1 MFDQTGLATLLR
13 QEAARLYRL
22 RALVTG
28 RKAMQVFGTDYP
40 TPDRTCIRDHIH
52 VSDLVRALRMR
63 STICAAAARR

>member
-40 TPDRTCIRDHIH
+40 TPDRTCIRDYIH
-52 VSDLVRALRMR
+52 VSDLARAHPDALDF
-63 STICAAAARR
+63 CAAAARR